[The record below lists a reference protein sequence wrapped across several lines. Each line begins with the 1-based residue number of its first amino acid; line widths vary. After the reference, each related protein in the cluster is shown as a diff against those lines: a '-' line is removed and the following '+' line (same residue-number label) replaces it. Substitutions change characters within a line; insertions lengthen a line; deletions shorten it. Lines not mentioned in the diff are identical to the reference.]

1 MIFKWY
7 IEKKFLWNDDFK
19 VFNVLKIKYIYLDFF
34 FFVVVFLLSIVL
46 YNIDINLFY
55 FFNEI

>member
-19 VFNVLKIKYIYLDFF
+19 VFNVLKIKYIYLDFVVI
-34 FFVVVFLLSIVL
+34 VVVIVFFIKYSI
-46 YNIDINLFY
+46 I
-55 FFNEI
+55 

>member
-34 FFVVVFLLSIVL
+34 FVFLLSIVL